1 MVKREIEIPEELDEQ
16 VRDRLGDRTT
26 SMSEAYR
33 FLIISQ
39 LREMDLED
47 QRAADE

>member
-1 MVKREIEIPEELDEQ
+1 VVKREIEIPEELDEQ
-16 VRDRLGDRTT
+16 VRNRLGDRTT

-39 LREMDLED
+39 LRQMELDD
-47 QRAADE
+47 QRADDE